1 MSFKLLQ
8 FSPEASTRVRMR
20 SVPEHWTTD
29 YEYSRGAHA
38 LPTWADVDQD
48 SVWDEEKRRLNWGAI
63 SGLALSLAIGC
74 SFWIGLGLLVARALR

>member
-20 SVPEHWTTD
+20 AVPERWTTG
-29 YEYSRGAHA
+29 YEYSRSTNFM
-38 LPTWADVDQD
+38 PIWADDHD
-48 SVWDEEKRRLNWGAI
+48 GLVWDDEKRRVNWGAL

-74 SFWIGLGLLVARALR
+74 SFWIGLGLLVAKSLR